1 MILYPSDGEHLRMEI
16 AMAAARMIAEDGTDY
31 ATAKRKAAKLILGNS
46 KTHGDVMPDNAQV
59 EAEVREYQALFMGDE
74 QPARLKALRLLAGE
88 LMQTFERFHPRL
100 VGAVVN
106 GTAGEHTD
114 IHIQLFPESS
124 KDVAVFLLNADV
136 DYVVGETAHTKQRGE
151 FVETYSFMWKNEG
164 VHLTMYEPDDVRGA
178 SKTGYG
184 NAQEYLNLR
193 ALKALLNEDDPT

>member
-1 MILYPSDGEHLRMEI
+1 
-16 AMAAARMIAEDGTDY
+16 MAAARMIAEDGTDY
-31 ATAKRKAAKLILGNS
+31 ATAKRKAAKLILGNN
-46 KTHGDVMPDNAQV
+46 KTPGDVMPDNAQV

-74 QPARLKALRLLAGE
+74 QPARLKALRLLALE

-124 KDVAVFLLNADV
+124 KDVAVFLLNADI

-164 VHLTMYEPDDVRGA
+164 VHLTIYEPDDVRSA
-178 SKTGYG
+178 SKTGNG
-184 NAQEYLNLR
+184 HAQEYLNLR
-193 ALKALLNEDDPT
+193 MLKALLTEDDPT

>member
-31 ATAKRKAAKLILGNS
+31 ATAKRKAAKLILGNN
-46 KTHGDVMPDNAQV
+46 KIPGDVMPDNAQV

-74 QPARLKALRLLAGE
+74 QPARLKALRLLALE

-124 KDVAVFLLNADV
+124 KDVAVFLLNADI

-164 VHLTMYEPDDVRGA
+164 VHLTIYEPDDVRSA
-178 SKTGYG
+178 SKTGNG
-184 NAQEYLNLR
+184 HAQEYLNLR
-193 ALKALLNEDDPT
+193 MLKALLTEDDPT

>member
-1 MILYPSDGEHLRMEI
+1 MIHYPSDGEHLRMEI

-46 KTHGDVMPDNAQV
+46 KTHGDVMPDNAQI

-74 QPARLKALRLLAGE
+74 QPARLKALRLLALE

-136 DYVVGETAHTKQRGE
+136 DYVVGETGHANQRGE
-151 FVETYSFMWKNEG
+151 LVETYSFMWKNEG
-164 VHLTMYEPDDVRGA
+164 VHLTMYEPDDVRSA
-178 SKTGYG
+178 SKTGNG

-193 ALKALLNEDDPT
+193 MLKALLNEDDPT

>member
-74 QPARLKALRLLAGE
+74 QPARLKALRLLALE

-164 VHLTMYEPDDVRGA
+164 IHLTIYEPDDVRSA
-178 SKTGYG
+178 SKTGNG
-184 NAQEYLNLR
+184 HAQEYLNLR
-193 ALKALLNEDDPT
+193 MLKALLTEDDPT

>member
-1 MILYPSDGEHLRMEI
+1 MEI

-31 ATAKRKAAKLILGNS
+31 ATAKRKAAKLILGNN
-46 KTHGDVMPDNAQV
+46 KTPGDVMPDNAQV

-74 QPARLKALRLLAGE
+74 QPARLKALRLLALE
-88 LMQTFERFHPRL
+88 LMQILERFHPRL

-164 VHLTMYEPDDVRGA
+164 VHLTMYEPEDVRSA
-178 SKTGYG
+178 SKTGNG

>member
-1 MILYPSDGEHLRMEI
+1 MIHYPSDGEHLRMEI

-46 KTHGDVMPDNAQV
+46 KTHGDVMPDNAQI

-74 QPARLKALRLLAGE
+74 QPARLKALRLLALE

-106 GTAGEHTD
+106 GTASEHTD

-136 DYVVGETAHTKQRGE
+136 DYVVGETGHANQRGE
-151 FVETYSFMWKNEG
+151 LVETYSFMWKNEG
-164 VHLTMYEPDDVRGA
+164 VHLTMYEPDDVRSA
-178 SKTGYG
+178 SKTGNG

-193 ALKALLNEDDPT
+193 MLKALLNEDDPT

>member
-46 KTHGDVMPDNAQV
+46 KTPGDVMPDNAQV

-74 QPARLKALRLLAGE
+74 QPARLKTLRLLAGE

-136 DYVVGETAHTKQRGE
+136 DYVVGETAHAKQRGE

-164 VHLTMYEPDDVRGA
+164 VHLTIYEPDDVRSA
-178 SKTGYG
+178 SKTGNG
-184 NAQEYLNLR
+184 HAQEYLNLR
-193 ALKALLNEDDPT
+193 MLKALLTEDDPT

>member
-74 QPARLKALRLLAGE
+74 QPARLKALRLLALE

-164 VHLTMYEPDDVRGA
+164 VHLTIYEPDDVRSA
-178 SKTGYG
+178 SKTGNG
-184 NAQEYLNLR
+184 HAQEYLNLR
-193 ALKALLNEDDPT
+193 MLKALLTEDDPT

>member
-164 VHLTMYEPDDVRGA
+164 VHLTIYEPDDVRSA
-178 SKTGYG
+178 SKTGNG
-184 NAQEYLNLR
+184 HAQEYLNLR
-193 ALKALLNEDDPT
+193 MLKALLTEDDPT

>member
-1 MILYPSDGEHLRMEI
+1 MILYPSDGEHHRMEI

-31 ATAKRKAAKLILGNS
+31 ATAKRKAAKLILGNN
-46 KTHGDVMPDNAQV
+46 KTPGDVMPDNAQV

-74 QPARLKALRLLAGE
+74 QPARLKALRLLALE

-164 VHLTMYEPDDVRGA
+164 VHLTIYEPDDVRSA
-178 SKTGYG
+178 SKTGNG
-184 NAQEYLNLR
+184 NTQEYLNLR